1 MLPTDTTPSAARFAG
16 LDGLRAIAVVLVVV
30 YHLFP
35 QLVPGGFVGVDVFF
49 VISGFL
55 ITSLLLR
62 EHTRT
67 GTIAL
72 VPFWRRRARRLLPAL
87 AVVVT
92 VCASLAWLVGG
103 DVLERLGL
111 QVLGAATFSYNWFGI
126 AAGSQYFAASA
137 PELFRNVWSLAVE
150 EQFYLLWP
158 LVLPL
163 FLLLPRAWGRITVA
177 LLLAAA
183 SAVWMGVM
191 VVTGNDVTR
200 AYFGTDT
207 HSFGLLLG
215 VALAF
220 AISAVTEGSRADAP
234 PHRGARIALPALGA
248 AGLVGLA
255 TTALVRWGDSVATF
269 PGALL
274 LASLSA
280 VALITASVWP
290 RSATAASVGKA
301 LDVAPLRW
309 IGERSYGIYLWHWP
323 LLVLAV
329 YATERSAPD
338 AGVPTSVGVW
348 VLIVTLIV
356 AALSY
361 RFIEMPIRTLGF
373 RAALDRLG
381 AAFLRSSRSRM
392 RALGATCAVI
402 LALSGA
408 TAAIAAAPKGS
419 SAEAYVQ
426 AGADALAKAKADADA
441 DAPATP
447 RASTARPDQPPVPPL
462 APKPAESANAGPLV
476 AGERVTAI
484 GDSVMLAS
492 AGALLDRLPGIDI
505 DAAVSR
511 STWAG
516 PGIVDALAQRDELGD
531 YVVVAL
537 GTNGPVDRSSLEQ
550 MVETAGPH
558 RHIVFVN
565 ASAPRD
571 WIDGVNRDLAD
582 FAKGHPTVSI
592 ADWASAI
599 DGKDDWLASDRIHP
613 GEKAGRLFAD
623 TVAETVERVE
633 TERIERAQARA
644 DLRARIHAWLG
655 GFAPTP

>member
-1 MLPTDTTPSAARFAG
+1 MLPTDTTPSATRFAG

-72 VPFWRRRARRLLPAL
+72 VPFWQRRARRLLPAL

-126 AAGSQYFAASA
+126 AAGSQYFAAST

-163 FLLLPRAWGRITVA
+163 FLLLPRAWGRITAA
-177 LLLAAA
+177 LLLAAS
-183 SAVWMGVM
+183 SALWMT
-191 VVTGNDVTR
+191 VVVATDGEVTR

-220 AISAVTEGSRADAP
+220 AISAVTTGSRADAR
-234 PHRGARIALPALGA
+234 PHRATRIGLSALGA
-248 AGLVGLA
+248 AGMLGLA
-255 TTALVRWGDSVATF
+255 VAALVPWGDSVATF

-280 VALITASVWP
+280 VVLIAASVWP
-290 RSATAASVGKA
+290 RSAASARVGSA

-323 LLVLAV
+323 LLVLVV
-329 YATERSAPD
+329 YATEGSAPD
-338 AGVPTSVGVW
+338 AGVPTAAGVW
-348 VLIVTLIV
+348 VLVVTLVV
-356 AALSY
+356 AAVSY

-373 RAALDRLG
+373 RAALRRLR

-408 TAAIAAAPKGS
+408 TAAIAAAPNAS
-419 SAEAYVQ
+419 SAETYVQ
-426 AGADALAKAKADADA
+426 AGAEALANAEADATA
-441 DAPATP
+441 TPTATP
-447 RASTARPDQPPVPPL
+447 RASAARPEQPVPPL
-462 APKPAESANAGPLV
+462 APKPTESASAEPLV

-492 AGALLDRLPGIDI
+492 AGALLDRLPGIDV

-516 PGIVDALAQRDELGD
+516 PGLVEALAERDALRD

-537 GTNGPVDRSSLEQ
+537 GTNGPVDRSSLDH
-550 MVETAGPH
+550 MVEAAGPH
-558 RHIVFVN
+558 RHVVFVN

-571 WIDGVNRDLAD
+571 WIAGVNRELAD
-582 FAKGHPTVSI
+582 FAKTHPTVSI

-599 DGKDDWLASDRIHP
+599 DGKEGLLASDRIHP
-613 GEKAGRLFAD
+613 GKRAGRLFAD
-623 TVAETVERVE
+623 TVAETIERVE
-633 TERIERAQARA
+633 TERIEREQARA
-644 DLRARIHAWLG
+644 DTRARIHAWLG
-655 GFAPTP
+655 GFAPEP